1 MTFETKQQWHVVL
14 DPGHGGSES
23 GFTAEGAEEKTI
35 NLAVCLRLQALLEA
49 YGVDVLLTRT
59 ADTDVSAVRRAELAA
74 AMEADLF
81 VSWHC
86 DYLEDAEVSG
96 VSLWIGE
103 TADESR
109 MIDFE
114 ALGEAIVDV
123 TGQIMLGVFQDSDK
137 VLSLVQTPAL
147 MIRGAFLSSPHEL
160 ELCKNPDFL
169 QAQAQ
174 GAARGI
180 LKVLPRLSPIS

>member
-1 MTFETKQQWHVVL
+1 MTAKMDKWHVVL

-23 GFTAEGAEEKTI
+23 GFTTDTLIEKEI
-35 NLAVCLRLQALLEA
+35 NLAVCRRLQTILEG

-59 ADTDVSAVRRAELAA
+59 GDVDVSAVKRAELAA

-86 DYLEDAEVSG
+86 DFLTDEEVSG
-96 VSLWIGE
+96 VSLWVNENVDEHYMIEFELIG
-103 TADESR
+103 D
-109 MIDFE
+109 
-114 ALGEAIVDV
+114 AIVDA
-123 TGQIMLGVFQDSDK
+123 TKQIMLGVFQDSDK
-137 VLSLVQTPAL
+137 VLSLVEVPAVQ
-147 MIRGAFLSSPHEL
+147 IRGAFLSSVL
-160 ELCKNPDFL
+160 ERDCCKNPDFL

-180 LKVLPRLSPIS
+180 IRVLQQLSPNV